1 MFKIISLIGTALFL
15 VAGVA
20 LGVLNPQLV
29 TIDLFW
35 FQQTVALSVVMA
47 VVFIAGMLMASV
59 IMLFQ
64 VTRLKWRLSQKKR
77 ECQKQAD
84 QVVQLKKTHA
94 RSLSALDKNRNAL
107 IQNDK

>member
-1 MFKIISLIGTALFL
+1 MFKIISLMVTALFL

-35 FQQTVALSVVMA
+35 FQQTIALSVVMA
-47 VVFIAGMLMASV
+47 VVFIAGMLMGSA

-64 VTRLKWRLSQKKR
+64 VTRLKWRLSQQKR
-77 ECQKQAD
+77 ENQKQAD
-84 QVVQLKKTHA
+84 QVIQLKKTHA
-94 RSLSALDKNRNAL
+94 RSMSTLDKNRNAL
-107 IQNDK
+107 IQKDK